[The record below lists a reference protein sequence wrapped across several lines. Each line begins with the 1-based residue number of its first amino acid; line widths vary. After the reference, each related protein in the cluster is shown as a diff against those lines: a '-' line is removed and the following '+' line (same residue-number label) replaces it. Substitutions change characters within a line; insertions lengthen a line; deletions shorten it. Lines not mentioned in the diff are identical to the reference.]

1 MSSLADLV
9 RQSESLKRALPQ
21 DGPYPADHLP
31 EVNLGLDQILESSAK
46 LARTRVNGGGNA
58 SGGGGGGGLLG
69 RSVAGNNG
77 VSSQQGPD
85 VGSA

>member
-1 MSSLADLV
+1 MTSLADLV

-21 DGPYPADHLP
+21 DGPSADHLP

-46 LARTRVNGGGNA
+46 LARTRVAGSA
-58 SGGGGGGGLLG
+58 GGGGLLG
-69 RSVAGNNG
+69 KSIAGG
-77 VSSQQGPD
+77 SSQQGAD